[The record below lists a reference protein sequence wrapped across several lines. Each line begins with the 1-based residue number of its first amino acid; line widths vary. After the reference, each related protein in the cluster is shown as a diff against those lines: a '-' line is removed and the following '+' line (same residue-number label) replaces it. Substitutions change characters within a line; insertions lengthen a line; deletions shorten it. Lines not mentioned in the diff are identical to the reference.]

1 MFQTDIILFIQ
12 SFASDFWTVFFKFW
26 SAIGSAPGIIFITLI
41 ILFGI
46 NFRSGFI
53 LAHIV
58 LWNGII
64 TFSLKEIFALPRP
77 ANVDRNVKLL
87 GESYPN
93 PTHFESMGAKSFFGG
108 PPADVVESLRISP
121 IDSWGFPSGH
131 TSSAIALW
139 GSIIIFF
146 KKVGIWMIAAAMIVF
161 IPFSRMYLG
170 RHFLADVL
178 GGYFLGFV
186 VMFIFCNVIYKNGW
200 LKTFL
205 FGNSDQIRWDL
216 KSFFF
221 LLYFLFLPLLLLLL
235 PNIFREGIASLIGL
249 NMGFLLLRIRGI
261 PKDSGTVIQRISRVL
276 IAIVFYLGAGQLL
289 KKLSDVIFRSEP
301 GAVEFVRIALT
312 MIFIIWISTELSIK
326 LGFFR
331 RDTEF

>member
-1 MFQTDIILFIQ
+1 MFQTDIIIFIQ
-12 SFASDFWTVFFKFW
+12 SFASDVWTVFFKFF
-26 SAIGSAPGIIFITLI
+26 SAIGSAPGITFITLI

-46 NFRSGFI
+46 NFRKGFI
-53 LAHIV
+53 LVHIV

-87 GESYPN
+87 GKSDPN
-93 PTHFESMGAKSFFGG
+93 PTHFESMGAKGFFGG
-108 PPADVVESLRISP
+108 PPGDVVEALRVNP

-131 TSSAIALW
+131 TSSAVALW

-146 KKVGIWMIAAAMIVF
+146 KKIGIWVIAAAMIVF

-178 GGYFLGFV
+178 GGYILGFV
-186 VMFIFCNVIYKNGW
+186 VMLIFCNFIYKNDW
-200 LKTFL
+200 LNTFL

-221 LLYFLFLPLLLLLL
+221 LFYFLFLPLLLLLI

-249 NMGFLLLRIRGI
+249 NLGFLLLRTRGI

-276 IAIVFYLGAGQLL
+276 IAIAFYLGASQLL
-289 KKLSDVIFRSEP
+289 GKLSDVIFRSEP
-301 GAVEFVRIALT
+301 GAVEVVRTALT
-312 MIFIIWISTELSIK
+312 MTLIIWVSTELSIK